1 MAEILGD
8 VKLSLSAIKKDI
20 GSIPGGPFSNCLYDN
35 RYCFGI
41 AARTGR
47 VRSGLPE
54 FALVTTPQ
62 GCREGFTGS
71 FKSILARK
79 EKIEFHRG
87 AARPRIVDKYTNKI
101 LGKNK
106 KIAVLVVPSPTT
118 TKGVSAKNRIE
129 FHEIALT
136 NSVELLNALE
146 AEYGWPKSVCYRIE
160 GTTHTKQMT
169 ATRTLEMKSYI
180 VEVSKRWFRSPHLIS
195 LVSLILRSG
204 KSFAK
209 LSKSQLK
216 SIKIRGGEEAL
227 DILKEAYIRDN
238 KGDTNRLKLVGK
250 CLPAIMSQYQK
261 VFGTT
266 AMNRSFFPRLK
277 DPRGSK
283 YDMDLGGL
291 EGLDYLLRINGH
303 NRGVASKTL
312 AEKLTK
318 CKVLTALKN

>member
-8 VKLSLSAIKKDI
+8 VKLSLSSIKKDI
-20 GSIPGGPFSNCLYDN
+20 GSVPGGPFSTCTYDS

-47 VRSGLPE
+47 VRNGLPE
-54 FALVTTPQ
+54 FALVTSPQ

-87 AARPRIVDKYTNKI
+87 AARPRIVDKYMDKI

-106 KIAVLVVPSPTT
+106 KIAVLVAPSAIT
-118 TKGVSAKNRIE
+118 TKGISSKDRIE

-146 AEYGWPKSVCYRIE
+146 AEYGWPKSVCYRVE
-160 GTTHTKQMT
+160 GTTHTKHVT
-169 ATRTLEMKSYI
+169 TTRTLEMKSYI
-180 VEVSKRWFRSPHLIS
+180 VEVSKRWFKSPHLIS

-204 KSFAK
+204 QSFAK
-209 LSKSQLK
+209 LSKNQLK
-216 SIKIRGGEEAL
+216 SIDLKSGEKAL
-227 DILKEAYIRDN
+227 DTLEKAYTRGN
-238 KGDTNRLKLVGK
+238 KGDTHRLELVSK
-250 CLPAIMSQYQK
+250 CLPAIMAQYQK
-261 VFGTT
+261 VFGDT
-266 AMNRSFFPRLK
+266 AMNRVFFPRLK
-277 DPRGSK
+277 DPQGSR

-303 NRGVASKTL
+303 RGGVSSKTL
-312 AEKLTK
+312 AEKLNK
-318 CKVLTALKN
+318 YRVLASLKN